1 MSLDEAVETD
11 RLLRS
16 TGGLRDGPTQGST
29 WQKRVAQAVRGVF
42 GRDGVSIEDLARA
55 DALRLH
61 GDLDEAR
68 VLCARFLGE
77 MPGHASAH
85 VVMGE
90 ILREQGEAA
99 AAEAEWQEALSL
111 HSRHPVANLRLAQ
124 LSLARGEIRH
134 AMALLEISLL
144 ASPASPEAKHLL
156 SVAAESALASSPAEQ
171 AGPRL
176 PWLQPSRYQ
185 ALLAAIRA
193 CPSVAAAALAKPDG
207 TVAAGDLGGE
217 HDVKPAAGFAVTLL
231 LESKPLLERIGA
243 GQLRSVLVR
252 GKTRDLQCFVVDGHV
267 LLAAHAQGAAAST
280 LRTEVQSAVAAL
292 RRGWEEEGGHDAVI
306 GTA

>member
-1 MSLDEAVETD
+1 VSLDEAVGTD
-11 RLLRS
+11 RLLGS
-16 TGGLRDGPTQGST
+16 TGGRDGPAEGST
-29 WQKRVAQAVRGVF
+29 WQKRMAQAVRGLF
-42 GRDGVSIEDLARA
+42 GRESVSVEDIARA
-55 DALRLH
+55 DALRLQ

-68 VLCARFLGE
+68 ELCAHFLEE

-99 AAEAEWQEALSL
+99 AAEAEWQQALSL

-144 ASPASPEAKHLL
+144 ASPASPEAKLLL
-156 SVAAESALASSPAEQ
+156 SLAAESELASSPAEQ
-171 AGPRL
+171 AGPRQ

-185 ALLAAIRA
+185 ALLAAIHD

-207 TVAAGDLGGE
+207 MVAGGDLGE
-217 HDVKPAAGFAVTLL
+217 AHEVKPAAGFAVTLL

-252 GKTRDLQCFVVDGHV
+252 GKTSDLQCFVVDGHV
-267 LLAAHAQGAAAST
+267 LLAAHARGAEASA
-280 LRTEVQSAVAAL
+280 LRTEIQSAVAGL
-292 RRGWEEEGGHDAVI
+292 RRRWEEEGSHDAVI